1 MHKSREGIAMQNR
14 LTIAC
19 RPIVLALAAACL
31 QLAVCGDAF
40 SFQELSDLTRVVS
53 WREVQASGE
62 IRVPICN
69 ASQSLFDPRNA
80 EIAIISLPSG
90 TDLTSAVT
98 RRRTIY
104 ENGYYLVIKLPRDVR
119 PDRDE
124 ELKVSIRVPS
134 SQQESDVIRLQQAGC
149 SFAALLPEVLS
160 YEKTSRERRMFLGMS
175 TSVPSGAGAELAA
188 NAHLYRGSIIDL
200 GKKINQIDFNLG
212 MDRLS
217 DPQADPNYLNV
228 GVEFKKIIPFHWRKL
243 NQTLRRYRA
252 ATTQLRAMTAAAAA
266 PSDSAQIE
274 DAQNTVS
281 AIVEDSIDLKKA
293 FFRDIEIKP
302 FAPRLEMN
310 FSGIRPGPVINF
322 INNTELQLRTTAKP
336 FFSDHLFWSLQLAP
350 IGLESGV
357 TLRNR
362 DNITQAGHGIVRLN
376 SGGSLKIKFRFPC
389 RDDLLADRIELE
401 FKGIQRYLFNE
412 ENAFNP
418 ITKRNDLLVKGR
430 RYATQVDFRYV
441 FGFKV
446 PFPSRIFGF
455 KLPDITRKPAITVS
469 YKNGYFPPVYQF
481 NNFVRVRFSLATGDE
496 DNSSDIRVS
505 EQDLLRP

>member
-1 MHKSREGIAMQNR
+1 MKSRFTNAR
-14 LTIAC
+14 
-19 RPIVLALAAACL
+19 RPLVLALAAACL
-31 QLAVCGDAF
+31 QLAVCADAL
-40 SFQELSDLTRVVS
+40 SFQELGDVTRVVS
-53 WREVQASGE
+53 WHEVQATGE

-69 ASQSLFDPRNA
+69 GSQSLFDPNA
-80 EIAIISLPSG
+80 PEITITSLPSG

-98 RRRTIY
+98 RVRTIY
-104 ENGYYLVIKLPRDVR
+104 ENGYYLVIKLRRDAR
-119 PDRDE
+119 PDRDD
-124 ELKVSIRVPS
+124 ELKVGIRVAS
-134 SQQESDVIRLQQAGC
+134 SKQESDVVRLQQAAC
-149 SFAALLPEVLS
+149 AFAAVLPEVLS
-160 YEKTSRERRMFLGMS
+160 YEKTSRERRMLLGMA
-175 TSVPSGAGAELAA
+175 TSFPSGGGAELAA

-200 GKKINQIDFNLG
+200 GKKINQIDFNLA

-243 NQTLRRYRA
+243 NETLRRYRA
-252 ATTQLRAMTAAAAA
+252 ATTRMRAMTNASA
-266 PSDSAQIE
+266 PPEGAQIAE
-274 DAQNTVS
+274 AQDTVS
-281 AIVEDSIDLKKA
+281 AIVDDTLDLKNS

-302 FAPRLEMN
+302 LAPRLEMN
-310 FSGIRPGPVINF
+310 FSGIRPGPVTNF
-322 INNTELQLRTTAKP
+322 VNNTELQLRTASKR
-336 FFSDHLFWSLQLAP
+336 FLSDHLFWSLQLAP

-376 SGGSLKIKFRFPC
+376 TGGTLKLKFRFPC

-412 ENAFNP
+412 ENAFNE

-430 RYATQVDFRYV
+430 RYATQIDFRYI
-441 FGFKV
+441 FGFTV
-446 PFPSRIFGF
+446 PFPTRIFGF
-455 KLPDITRKPAITVS
+455 KLPDITRKPAVTVS

-481 NNFVRVRFSLATGDE
+481 NNFVRVRFSLASADE

-505 EQDLLRP
+505 ERDLLRP